1 MTRQL
6 TKSCSM
12 MFSVWT
18 FETGHVEEEAEEW
31 APPSGS
37 LNRRNVTFHCV
48 TQDRQNPLK

>member
-1 MTRQL
+1 MTRQQ

-18 FETGHVEEEAEEW
+18 FETGHVEEEAEEE
-31 APPSGS
+31 PPPARS
-37 LNRRNVTFHCV
+37 LNRRNMTFHRD